1 MLDDDKSL
9 EVTNHTSYKYRGYEV
24 CEMNDILFSII
35 EDDGEEWMQ
44 WTTKDDIL
52 VWKLEKLDNF
62 FSTG

>member
-35 EDDGEEWMQ
+35 EDDGEEWVQ
-44 WTTKDDIL
+44 WRYKNDIF
-52 VWKLEKLDNF
+52 WNMEKLDKF
-62 FSTG
+62 FQQDD